1 MTPQFP
7 PLITGHALKSGQSPV
22 RKAAAGAAKN
32 KYGAGDLLWV
42 NDPDTLDYAIVLEPE
57 VAREASLQMV
67 FTQMVAL
74 GDAIGAIAPPEVPIT
89 YRWPDTVLANGAT
102 IGHVSAVLA
111 DEDTPEGFPAYLV
124 IATHLAIRP
133 KIVRHDP
140 GLTRDST
147 TLWDEGCGELD
158 ALMVLDS
165 TARHFLNWVHTWEED
180 GFKPVLALLDGRMT
194 PGHTIIVGD
203 EEVVYLGLDEAG
215 NALVKAA
222 GSTRLITAQA
232 VLKTSIRNHLS

>member
-7 PLITGHALKSGQSPV
+7 PLITGHMLKPGQSPV
-22 RKAAAGAAKN
+22 RKAAAGAAKK
-32 KYGAGDLLWV
+32 KYGAGDLLWL

-57 VAREASLQMV
+57 VARAASLQMV

-74 GDAIGAIAPPEVPIT
+74 GDAIGAIAPPEVAIT
-89 YRWPDTVLANGAT
+89 YRWPGMVLANGAT

-111 DEDTPEGFPAYLV
+111 DEDTAEGYPAYLV
-124 IATHLAIRP
+124 IGTHLAIRP
-133 KIVRHDP
+133 KVYSNDP

-158 ALMVLDS
+158 AMMVLDS

-180 GFKPVLALLDGRMT
+180 GFTPVLAVLDGRMT
-194 PGHTIIVGD
+194 PGHAITVDGA
-203 EEVVYLGLDEAG
+203 EAAYLGLDEAG
-215 NALVKAA
+215 NALIKLA
-222 GSTRLITAQA
+222 GSTKLITAEA
-232 VLKTSIRNHLS
+232 ALKTSVRDHV